1 MLMVNKIFS
10 QIIINKKR
18 FSEIRISAYKWCQVV
33 KNGGGGGD
41 GGGGGGGEVVEG
53 GTKQQYNK

>member
-18 FSEIRISAYKWCQVV
+18 FSEIRKSAYKWCQVV
-33 KNGGGGGD
+33 KNGG